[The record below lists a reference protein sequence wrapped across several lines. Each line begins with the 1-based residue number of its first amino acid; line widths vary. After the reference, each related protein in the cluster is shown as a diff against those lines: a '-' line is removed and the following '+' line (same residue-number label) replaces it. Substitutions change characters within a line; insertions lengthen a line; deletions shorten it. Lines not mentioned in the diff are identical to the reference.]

1 MLNQTTI
8 AYGSCNQRTTSMH
21 RAFLFRQSIAVAL
34 RVILGF
40 ACASISGC
48 VSLAY
53 ETEMFAT
60 DHVRVVHSERH
71 CKDVEQP
78 VGSEVP
84 NADLV
89 LSRVDGIGYFV
100 ATKTAWEV
108 RARQIAAELDA
119 DISLVRPCDGN
130 EGGLR
135 YAQIE
140 IWRSRGFSPI
150 VHEDLPP
157 QGGALAAPPGAT
169 SGAQLQN
176 IFDCLE
182 QSRVVV
188 TPLSAEDK
196 ARLGSVDAT
205 EFFSSG
211 RYFSGYAKID
221 RYFRP
226 THSDSLSL
234 SMILSDR
241 SKADWEAGRYRALS
255 PESKSRHAEQYLI
268 CLLDRGYSWK
278 VMGGGNRKDNRLF
291 SRNRVSVSAAR
302 TYVINGDRSLGA

>member
-1 MLNQTTI
+1 
-8 AYGSCNQRTTSMH
+8 MH
-21 RAFLFRQSIAVAL
+21 RAFLFSQSIAPAL

-48 VSLAY
+48 ASLGY
-53 ETEMFAT
+53 EKELFAT

-71 CKDVEQP
+71 CKDVEQS
-78 VGSEVP
+78 GQSEVP

-89 LSRVDGIGYFV
+89 SSGLNGLGYFV

-108 RARQIAAELDA
+108 FARQLAAELDA
-119 DISLVRPCDGN
+119 DVSLVRPCDGKIRAF
-130 EGGLR
+130 R
-135 YAQIE
+135 YAKIE

-157 QGGALAAPPGAT
+157 QGGTLVAPRGAT
-169 SGAQLQN
+169 YGARLQN

-188 TPLSAEDK
+188 TPLSAESK

-211 RYFSGYAKID
+211 RHFPGYAKID
-221 RYFRP
+221 RYIRP
-226 THSDSLSL
+226 TRSDSLRL
-234 SMILSDR
+234 SMILYDR
-241 SKADWEAGRYRALS
+241 SKADWEAGRYSALS
-255 PESKSRHAEQYLI
+255 PESKSRHAQQYLI
-268 CLLDRGYSWK
+268 CLLDRGYSW
-278 VMGGGNRKDNRLF
+278 
-291 SRNRVSVSAAR
+291 
-302 TYVINGDRSLGA
+302 

>member
-1 MLNQTTI
+1 MTI
-8 AYGSCNQRTTSMH
+8 AHGSCNQRTACKH
-21 RAFLFRQSIAVAL
+21 RALLFSQSIAPAL

-48 VSLAY
+48 ASLAY
-53 ETEMFAT
+53 EKELFAT

-71 CKDVEQP
+71 CRDVEQS
-78 VGSEVP
+78 GQSEVL

-108 RARQIAAELDA
+108 RARQLAAELDA
-119 DISLVRPCDGN
+119 DVSLVRPCDGKAD
-130 EGGLR
+130 GFR

-140 IWRSRGFSPI
+140 IWRSRGFSSI

-157 QGGALAAPPGAT
+157 QAGTLAAPRGA
-169 SGAQLQN
+169 SNGARLQN

-182 QSRVVV
+182 QSRAVV
-188 TPLSAEDK
+188 TPISAEGK

-211 RYFSGYAKID
+211 RYFPGYAKID
-221 RYFRP
+221 SYFRP
-226 THSDSLSL
+226 TRSDSLRL
-234 SMILSDR
+234 SMILSDP

-255 PESKSRHAEQYLI
+255 PGSKSRHAQQYLI
-268 CLLDRGYSWK
+268 CLLDRGYSW
-278 VMGGGNRKDNRLF
+278 
-291 SRNRVSVSAAR
+291 
-302 TYVINGDRSLGA
+302 